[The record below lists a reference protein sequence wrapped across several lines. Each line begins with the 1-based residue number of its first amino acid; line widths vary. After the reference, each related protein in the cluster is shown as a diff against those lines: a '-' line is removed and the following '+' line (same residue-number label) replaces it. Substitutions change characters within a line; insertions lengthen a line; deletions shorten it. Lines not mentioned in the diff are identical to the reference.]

1 MDSDAITLRINSYKT
16 KIIKTGK
23 QIQQLEAEYKN
34 KVTESQRLLDAA
46 EVRLGSSKLM
56 VLVLLPQYTITDNEF
71 LSQEEAQLRIESA
84 AVDQIRQ
91 EMERDFLEFRGKMV
105 AYEAQIENLFG
116 RLERL
121 DPLHE
126 WAMWSGDRDFE

>member
-1 MDSDAITLRINSYKT
+1 MDSDAITLKINSYKT
-16 KIIKTGK
+16 QIIKTEK

-46 EVRLGSSKLM
+46 EVRLGSSRLM
-56 VLVLLPQYTITDNEF
+56 ILVLLPQYTITDNEF

-91 EMERDFLEFRGKMV
+91 EMGRDFLEFRGKMV
-105 AYEAQIENLFG
+105 ACEAQIENLFD

-126 WAMWSGDRDFE
+126 WAMWSEDRDFE